1 MIGKKPKREITNK
14 KELLTELQYST
25 FDKVAMFEQV
35 TNAQEAEQ
43 YIRQNPRWHHSVVV
57 ISHK

>member
-43 YIRQNPRWHHSVVV
+43 YT
-57 ISHK
+57 